1 MRLEQK
7 DLIDKH
13 KNIPAIIFGHGP
25 SLDESMQ
32 DIALLQNQN
41 DSILFSLNNWFQ
53 LYEMNKGPDYWI
65 FASTV
70 DTIDAYY
77 EQVEK
82 HNSTILFA
90 DTVDLVSINSIEE
103 NLDIDFLPYDQRH
116 FKNHT
121 CTQIWYGFH
130 KYYEENGNN
139 NFADYGN
146 NTAMWQPTSA
156 TSGIFHPPIRWVPP
170 ESVNGPTCCAR
181 IQDITIVKEEI
192 RKYLEQKE
200 PIDWTPTKRYRLTVQ
215 EELQRVSQHDE
226 HYSPGDTVILHAIAF
241 AIIMGCNPIY
251 VGGMDLDYAGGYAGG
266 NSAPIGADDVWH
278 KQQFNLINDLRILN
292 ESAKNRGIQIIN
304 LQQKAWYGQ
313 FESYNYIIED

>member
-7 DLIDKH
+7 DIIDKH

-25 SLDESMQ
+25 NLDESMQ
-32 DIALLQNQN
+32 DIALLQNQQ
-41 DSILFSLNNWFQ
+41 DSIFFSLNNWFQ
-53 LYEMNKGPDYWI
+53 LYEMSKSPDYWV

-121 CTQIWYGFH
+121 CTQIWHGFLKH
-130 KYYEENGNN
+130 YEENGNN

-146 NTAMWQPTSA
+146 NTAMWQAPDDETQ
-156 TSGIFHPPIRWVPP
+156 FPPIRWALPV
-170 ESVNGPTCCAR
+170 SVNGSACCTR
-181 IQDITIVKEEI
+181 IQDVAVVGEEAK
-192 RKYLEQKE
+192 KYFETKE
-200 PIDWTPTKRYRLTVQ
+200 PIDWTPTKHYRLTVQ

-251 VGGMDLDYAGGYAGG
+251 IGGMDLDYAGGYVGG
-266 NSAPIGADDVWH
+266 NSAPLGADDVWN
-278 KQQFNLINDLRILN
+278 KQQSNLINDLRILN

-313 FESYNYIIED
+313 FASYDYVIKD